1 MDWTDWTRGFQET
14 ALADTVRRLG
24 ELDSVPFADLYDLR
38 VRARTLAGQ
47 WREAFGDEVVDSQ
60 LGVLLRVS

>member
-1 MDWTDWTRGFQET
+1 M
-14 ALADTVRRLG
+14 RRLG
-24 ELDSVPFADLYDLR
+24 ELDSVPFGDLYDLR

-60 LGVLLRVS
+60 LGVLLRVL